1 MATSPIVP
9 LPPGFQLDKPAT
21 PAVEAQPPAGFVLDR
36 SVAEQAKNAV
46 QLTTPVGVAMR
57 ALELVPG
64 VKAVTTPIKEGLYEG
79 TIGAMRS
86 AAGTVEAAG
95 KVLGG
100 TGSLGAAL
108 APAKEAQAAVRPGP
122 SLQDVWEGKGSAKDF
137 LLQGTTSSLP
147 SMIATLGGGAMAGP
161 AGAGAVSYL
170 LNAGDVYNDLRDKGI
185 DAPGAAL
192 AAGIPITALD
202 MIEPLRLLA
211 KTRNMAVSKLV
222 REGLG
227 RTILKDV
234 AAEALP
240 EGAQQVIQDLTVMGQ
255 EGKGYDKRQLLW
267 SAANAAVLGGL
278 TGGIAGSVAHVA
290 TGGRD
295 GASYAGSDGILPAP
309 APTVQA
315 PEGILPSP
323 VAGPFEPTNTIPI
336 IIQPLGMRTVTSAD
350 YEAGKKEAQDKYEE
364 LTQRGPQDLENPKG
378 ATVYTVP
385 SIALTN
391 KRGARPESQGKLDF
405 YVMLPS
411 ETAPPVSVE
420 FIRGKPVRN
429 KEVPLTDT
437 GAYSPG
443 TPILSVEDGYH
454 RTAIAQAKSVP
465 IKFYIRNEAELTEAD
480 KQALAKVTAPTTVE
494 SPAAP
499 TSLTEVTTS
508 AETQAVAP
516 AAATAIEAAGT
527 LAGVIDPNAI
537 TFEPIDVDIARQS
550 PLIAFGLDTTDAGS
564 LGASLGTAV
573 LQARA
578 NPQARARLSLAAV
591 EAIERGFDGAEIAA
605 TAAEAAHQLDPT
617 ASPAEITAAVQPFVS
632 LIPSDAEQVQRAVET
647 MRSVLM
653 PELHEAI
660 NARDVLYHST
670 PMRNAEAI
678 LTTGELTQRTFGE
691 APNFYTGVSTS
702 RYPQG
707 KDSFENDVIFEI
719 DPKGL
724 STKPLAAAEYT
735 DKAKGLTESETLIQ
749 SPVSSKVFNRI
760 LIDKTAIE
768 RLRKDTSNPYSK
780 EDLGVYE
787 RTKKLAKEQN
797 IPILELTPEQMRTLR
812 VSGQRTD
819 YVADARMAKAKKLAD
834 LLYDHGIAADDV
846 QNVPAEM
853 WPQLAKLA
861 GVNVP
866 SADTRALVQRLV
878 RLKEAGEQS
887 TLGANP
893 VSAVVRSAARY
904 MRRRQ
909 GLQRTVPPAL
919 RKQLAI
925 GSAFN
930 RKMLTMRQL
939 GWQAPSF
946 YPLQHRIQ
954 TVDAMN
960 RLQNYIKIKGEETL
974 KLWQRLSE
982 KHRVQLTQFALT
994 AHEQSVQLG
1003 RRLTTA
1009 ELDAIDPTLTPAQQ
1023 ATYDATDKYVQST
1036 ARSLDNALQRRVA
1049 AQGATSATGSQLSK
1063 VQNENFFPTVG
1074 FGPWLVHDLTTDQYY
1089 RTDTEAEQK
1098 GKKYALEA
1106 SGHKVGLD
1114 KLTRDE
1120 LAFASV
1126 PHKMIP
1132 DLIKNLPLPEKARV
1146 KLAKLAYKD
1155 VSGQATS
1162 AYDSERALAQFAQRM
1177 GNFIARAYHREDL
1190 HRSTDMAREVGDQE
1204 VLAGQDATST
1214 RAMQEWLNDHAKDVL
1229 NPESSYQAVKSL
1241 LFLKFFWANAKQA
1254 AINLTQIPLNTFPV
1268 LSTALADAGVTRRLG
1283 KLDVGAANALAVKLI
1298 SRASYD
1304 AAHMF
1309 DKGYQQKFD
1318 SAKAT
1323 ALLLLEQEG
1332 VLSQSYAPSI
1342 AALNHGSPIEEVMA
1356 RAGLPRDKTRAA
1368 AHYVRWMTENGTK
1381 LFGLTEEY
1389 NRRVTALA
1397 AYDVGVELGV
1407 SDPIDYAKQMVLR
1420 TQGDYSQANRPEM
1433 FRGKLQLPYI
1443 FKAYQQN
1450 QLYLY
1455 RHVPGRVKGLL
1466 LLAAAVGLTG
1476 LPGVDD
1482 LLDLIDGVATK
1493 GRELA
1498 GYGSSRVSSRQWIRE
1513 YLDAVVGGS
1522 EVLMNGLSR
1531 HLDSFADVSGSLG
1544 MGRVVPGVEPAVKGL
1559 IGSADKTAAAMR
1571 FVEELTGVAGSQGM
1585 NFLRASMDNSPD
1597 SHAFLRFLMPEA
1609 LRQNKE
1615 AWDAITN
1622 KEFRDSA
1629 GNKLVPVDPHD
1640 SWGQAEL
1647 LAKMMGFQSARVSRV
1662 REGKNEFN
1670 EWKRYYLTRRS
1681 LMLETVVASIIN
1693 KDNPEMREAK
1703 VKALARFDEE
1713 VPSAFKLTAEEI
1725 TSALE
1730 GRLTHRAR
1738 EAAGF
1743 PTEDRF
1749 VQDWQRIQESFK

>member
-278 TGGIAGSVAHVA
+278 TGGVAGSVAHVA
-290 TGGRD
+290 TGRD
-295 GASYAGSDGILPAP
+295 YGASYGGSPGESTAP

-323 VAGPFEPTNTIPI
+323 VPGPWEPAAAVPAVEPTL
-336 IIQPLGMRTVTSAD
+336 Q
-350 YEAGKKEAQDKYEE
+350 EAA
-364 LTQRGPQDLENPKG
+364 
-378 ATVYTVP
+378 A
-385 SIALTN
+385 
-391 KRGARPESQGKLDF
+391 
-405 YVMLPS
+405 
-411 ETAPPVSVE
+411 PVSV
-420 FIRGKPVRN
+420 P
-429 KEVPLTDT
+429 PM
-437 GAYSPG
+437 
-443 TPILSVEDGYH
+443 
-454 RTAIAQAKSVP
+454 
-465 IKFYIRNEAELTEAD
+465 
-480 KQALAKVTAPTTVE
+480 TVE
-494 SPAAP
+494 PSPTP
-499 TSLTEVTTS
+499 TSPMEVKPS
-508 AETQAVAP
+508 AETQAVASLP
-516 AAATAIEAAGT
+516 AVAPETVAAGT
-527 LAGVIDPNAI
+527 LPIE
-537 TFEPIDVDIARQS
+537 FEPIDVDAARQS
-550 PLIAFGLDTTDAGS
+550 PMVAFGLDTTDAGS
-564 LGASLGTAV
+564 LGASLGSAV

-578 NPQARARLSLAAV
+578 NPQARARLSLAAA

-647 MRSVLM
+647 MRSVLI
-653 PELHEAI
+653 PEQVAPVVDYAG
-660 NARDVLYHST
+660 NAR
-670 PMRNAEAI
+670 E
-678 LTTGELTQRTFGE
+678 
-691 APNFYTGVSTS
+691 
-702 RYPQG
+702 
-707 KDSFENDVIFEI
+707 
-719 DPKGL
+719 
-724 STKPLAAAEYT
+724 
-735 DKAKGLTESETLIQ
+735 
-749 SPVSSKVFNRI
+749 
-760 LIDKTAIE
+760 
-768 RLRKDTSNPYSK
+768 
-780 EDLGVYE
+780 
-787 RTKKLAKEQN
+787 
-797 IPILELTPEQMRTLR
+797 
-812 VSGQRTD
+812 
-819 YVADARMAKAKKLAD
+819 AKAKKLAD
-834 LLYDHGIAADDV
+834 LLYDHGIASADV
-846 QNVPAEM
+846 ESVPAEM

-878 RLKEAGEQS
+878 RLKETSEQS

-909 GLQRTVPPAL
+909 GLQRTVPAAL

-946 YPLQHRIQ
+946 YPLQHRIK

-982 KHRVQLTQFALT
+982 KHRVQLTKFALT

-1003 RRLTTA
+1003 RRLTIA

-1466 LLAAAVGLTG
+1466 MLAAAVGLTG

-1498 GYGSSRVSSRQWIRE
+1498 GYGSSRVSSRQWMRE

-1609 LRQNKE
+1609 LRQQKE
-1615 AWDAITN
+1615 AMDAITN
-1622 KEFRDSA
+1622 KEFRDNA

-1713 VPSAFKLTAEEI
+1713 VPNAFKLTSEEI

-1749 VQDWQRIQESFK
+1749 VRDWRRIQESFK